1 MSRFSNYLKNKL
13 EEKNL
18 KLEYVSELT
27 DFSFGMIGH
36 YVNARRQPSYK
47 FLNSYFKAFNIST
60 EEQKEVL
67 EMVELDKMPQEMHDL
82 KNRTINIRTIPVYSS
97 VSAGL
102 GRIPDAE
109 PIDFISIPDISGDV
123 VAVKV
128 SGDSMEPTF
137 SEGDIVV
144 IKKDVEINIGEVGVF
159 FLDEYKGFLDN
170 LAEKL
175 NNAVLNGSLS
185 EDNIEMLIYA
195 SNGAILNAKVGKES
209 DMTTSEYFV
218 LLNKDLRQTL
228 KAVSLKNNINDVF
241 KSFIDTKEEEQ
252 PDEDWG
258 LKI

>member
-82 KNRTINIRTIPVYSS
+82 KNRTINIRNIPVYSS

-102 GRIPDAE
+102 GRIPDSE
-109 PIDFISIPDISGDV
+109 PIDFISIPDTSGDV

-128 SGDSMEPTF
+128 SGNSMEPTF

-144 IKKDVEINIGEVGVF
+144 IKKDVEINIGEIGVF
-159 FLDEYKGFLDN
+159 FLDEYTGDGVVKRLKYKNGKHVLESDN
-170 LAEKL
+170 PTYDDIEIESTKIVTCGKVVNIVKSDLSKKKSDPLMEKL
-175 NNAVLNGSLS
+175 DKLDSTQRA
-185 EDNIEMLIYA
+185 ML
-195 SNGAILNAKVGKES
+195 ES
-209 DMTTSEYFV
+209 MLD
-218 LLNKDLRQTL
+218 
-228 KAVSLKNNINDVF
+228 
-241 KSFIDTKEEEQ
+241 
-252 PDEDWG
+252 G
-258 LKI
+258 LIGRK

>member
-82 KNRTINIRTIPVYSS
+82 KNRTMNIRTIPVYSS

-102 GRIPDAE
+102 GRIPDSE

-128 SGDSMEPTF
+128 SGNSMEPTF

-159 FLDEYKGFLDN
+159 FLNEFEGDGVVKRLKYKNGKHVLESDN
-170 LAEKL
+170 PTYDDIEIESEKVITCGKVVNIVKSDLSKRKTDPLMEKL
-175 NNAVLNGSLS
+175 DKLDANQRA
-185 EDNIEMLIYA
+185 ML
-195 SNGAILNAKVGKES
+195 ES
-209 DMTTSEYFV
+209 MLD
-218 LLNKDLRQTL
+218 
-228 KAVSLKNNINDVF
+228 
-241 KSFIDTKEEEQ
+241 
-252 PDEDWG
+252 G
-258 LKI
+258 LIGRK